1 MNKKVIALA
10 VAGAFAAPTAA
21 FAQVSNVQIYGTVY
35 MEYGYFKQGA
45 QSPIGSGDLVNI
57 DVLQSPG
64 SEIGLKGEEALGGGT
79 SAWFQCAS
87 TADIRGVGTGA
98 GGQGFCGRNSAIGVK
113 GSFGNAYVGNWD
125 LPMKKTAGA
134 VRIVSDTGLWGVGPM
149 LFGNSTTTNGR
160 ASATTWSR
168 RQNASIFYDS
178 PVFSG
183 FQVLAG
189 VSTPLADTLATTNL
203 SGAKARVWGLAA
215 NYSNGPLLLTAGY
228 ENHSNFNP
236 AANGAAAGFAG
247 NDQGYQ
253 LGAKYE
259 FGPVRA
265 GLLYTKQKYE
275 MSAIASADVSA
286 WNLAAE
292 WNIAGP
298 HALRGGYTK
307 ANNTGGSFAGG
318 LVGTGGGA
326 RVYNAGVGSTGGTI
340 WQVQYVYNA
349 SKRTEMTV
357 GYARLQNDANARY
370 ALGGITNP
378 AAGQNQ
384 DAFGVSMKNTF

>member
-1 MNKKVIALA
+1 MAD
-10 VAGAFAAPTAA
+10 TAA
-21 FAQVSNVQIYGTVY
+21 
-35 MEYGYFKQGA
+35 
-45 QSPIGSGDLVNI
+45 
-57 DVLQSPG
+57 
-64 SEIGLKGEEALGGGT
+64 T
-79 SAWFQCAS
+79 S
-87 TADIRGVGTGA
+87 
-98 GGQGFCGRNSAIGVK
+98 
-113 GSFGNAYVGNWD
+113 
-125 LPMKKTAGA
+125 
-134 VRIVSDTGLWGVGPM
+134 
-149 LFGNSTTTNGR
+149 
-160 ASATTWSR
+160 
-168 RQNASIFYDS
+168 
-178 PVFSG
+178 
-183 FQVLAG
+183 
-189 VSTPLADTLATTNL
+189 NL

-236 AANGAAAGFAG
+236 ATNGAAAGFGG

-259 FGPVRA
+259 FGPAKV

-275 MSAIASADVSA
+275 MSAIANADVSA
-286 WNLAAE
+286 WNLAGE

-298 HALRGGYTK
+298 HALRGSYTK

-340 WQVQYVYNA
+340 WTIQYVYNA
-349 SKRTEMTV
+349 SKRTEFTV

-384 DAFGVSMKNTF
+384 DAFGVSIKNTF